1 MTNASRRFLVL
12 VCAGTFAAAGIRGGT
27 SDQKTVATATEEET
41 PEYKNWI
48 ELAIGGVITKGDRA
62 QFEQEHRLP
71 GDQVYGGIQDLHFEG
86 TVGKDAL
93 FSIDGHALWD
103 FNDYDITVQL
113 AKPNLGYIKAG
124 YTEFRSWYDGNAGF
138 FPHNDVFFDPPYPE
152 MHVDRGDAWIELGL
166 RAPNWPE
173 ITIRYDHEFRFG
185 QKDSTVWGD
194 TNLTGL
200 QPPFNSTRKI
210 IPSFRNL
217 DEKRDI
223 FSFEASKTI
232 GNTDV
237 LLGMR
242 YEHNTNDYSLNMERG
257 AGQLP
262 PAVPPPGQQRKVT
275 QKQDD
280 DVDLFSGHGITET
293 RITDNFWFTAGYS
306 YTTITN
312 DLSGSRIFGTHWDEA
327 FGQPVPTLGQRDH
340 AFIDLAGTARIRENV
355 FNANLFWMPFESLA
369 ILTGFRYTHEN
380 NDSDSTF
387 LAEEPVPNTPPFTPL
402 NPERGFHYGPPIPA
416 EGARN
421 SDYNRFAER
430 LELRYTGIK
439 DWLFYAEGEWE
450 EEFGNVDE
458 FQNIDEEIPL
468 DKDTNALGQ
477 KYTVGA
483 TWYPTMRLNFA
494 GQYFHRI
501 ASYDENILSAQF
513 PRLINQDW
521 NVDDFNIR
529 MTFRPKLP
537 ACMGTLAL
545 VTRYDFVHTSIDSQW
560 GIFPQDDVLAELQSG
575 EIKKHVISESL
586 NWNPLPRFFLQANFS
601 YVLNQTDT
609 PANNIDI
616 DPLTSPTVVNFRN
629 DYWTVTSGFGYII
642 DDKTDFY
649 ADYYFYCANDYF
661 KNAAVAVPYG
671 MGATEH
677 AVSATVTR
685 KLSKNMRLL
694 LKYGYFN
701 YRDVTSG
708 GHNNYQAH
716 SLFSS
721 LQIRF

>member
-1 MTNASRRFLVL
+1 MNASRRLLVL
-12 VCAGTFAAAGIRGGT
+12 VFAGTLAVAGVRGGT
-27 SDQKTVATATEEET
+27 SDQKNVATATEEQPE
-41 PEYKNWI
+41 EYKNWI
-48 ELAIGGVITKGDRA
+48 ELAMGGVITSGDRA

-71 GDQVYGGIQDLHFEG
+71 GGQPYGGIQDLHIEG
-86 TVGKDAL
+86 TVSKDIL
-93 FSIDGHALWD
+93 FSLDGHALWD
-103 FNDYDITVQL
+103 LNDYDVTIQL
-113 AKPNLGYIKAG
+113 AKPNFGYIKAG
-124 YTEFRSWYDGNAGF
+124 YTEFRSWYDGNGGF
-138 FPHNDVFFDPPYPE
+138 FPHNDVFFEPPYPE

-166 RAPNWPE
+166 RAPEWPE

-200 QPPFNSTRKI
+200 AVQPTRKI

-217 DEKRDI
+217 DERRDI
-223 FSFEASKTI
+223 LSFEASKTI
-232 GNTDV
+232 GNTDL

-242 YEHNTNDYSLNMERG
+242 YEHDTIDYSLNTERG

-280 DVDLFSGHGITET
+280 GVDLFSGHGITET
-293 RITDNFWFTAGYS
+293 RITDNLWFTSGYS
-306 YTTITN
+306 YTTLTN
-312 DLSGSRIFGTHWDEA
+312 DLSGSRIFATHWDEA
-327 FGQPVPTLGQRDH
+327 FGEPVPTLGSRDH
-340 AFIDLAGTARIRENV
+340 SFIDLAGTARIKENV
-355 FNANLFWMPFESLA
+355 FNANLFWMPFDNLA
-369 ILTGFRYTHEN
+369 VLTGFRYTHEN

-387 LAEEPVPNTPPFTPL
+387 LEEEPLPNTPPFTPL
-402 NPERGFHYGPPIPA
+402 NPAGGFHYGPPVPV

-430 LELRYTGIK
+430 LEMRYTGVK
-439 DWLFYAEGEWE
+439 NWLFYFQGEWE
-450 EEFGNVDE
+450 EELGNVDE
-458 FQNIDEEIPL
+458 FQSFDEEIPL

-477 KYTVGA
+477 KYTIGA
-483 TWYPTMRLNFA
+483 TWYPTMRLNFS

-501 ASYDENILSAQF
+501 ASYDEDVFSGIY
-513 PRLINQDW
+513 PRLIRQDW

-537 ACMGTLAL
+537 GVMGTLAL
-545 VTRYDFVHTSIDSQW
+545 VTRYDFVHTSIDGQW
-560 GIFPQDDVLAELQSG
+560 EIFPQEDLLAELQTG
-575 EIKKHVISESL
+575 EIKQHVISESL

-609 PANNIDI
+609 PANDI
-616 DPLTSPTVVNFRN
+616 NLDPQTSPTVVNFRN
-629 DYWTVTSGFGYII
+629 DYWTVTSGIGYVI
-642 DDKTDFY
+642 DDKTDFF

-661 KNAAVAVPYG
+661 KNAVVAMPYG
-671 MGATEH
+671 MGATEN

-685 KLSKNMRLL
+685 KLNKNMRLL

-708 GHNNYQAH
+708 GHNNYRAH

>member
-1 MTNASRRFLVL
+1 MTTTSRRFLVL
-12 VCAGTFAAAGIRGGT
+12 VLAGTFVAAGLRGGT
-27 SDQKTVATATEEET
+27 SDQKTVATATEEE
-41 PEYKNWI
+41 PEEYKNWI
-48 ELAIGGVITKGDRA
+48 ELAIGGVITSGDRA

-71 GDQVYGGIQDLHFEG
+71 GDQVYGGIQDLHVEG

-200 QPPFNSTRKI
+200 AVQPTRKLV
-210 IPSFRNL
+210 PSFRNL

-262 PAVPPPGQQRKVT
+262 PAVSPPGQQRKVT
-275 QKQDD
+275 QKQND

-327 FGQPVPTLGQRDH
+327 FGEPVPTLGNRDH
-340 AFIDLAGTARIRENV
+340 SFIDLAGTARIKQNV
-355 FNANLFWMPFESLA
+355 FNANLFWMPFENLA

-387 LAEEPVPNTPPFTPL
+387 LEEEPVSNTPPFTPL
-402 NPERGFHYGPPIPA
+402 NPAGGFHYGPPIPV

-430 LELRYTGIK
+430 LEMRYTGIK
-439 DWLFYAEGEWE
+439 DWLFYFEGEWE

-458 FQNIDEEIPL
+458 FQSLDEEIPL
-468 DKDTNALGQ
+468 DKNTNALGQ
-477 KYTVGA
+477 KYTAGA

-501 ASYDENILSAQF
+501 ASYDEDVFTAIF
-513 PRLINQDW
+513 PRLIHQDW

-529 MTFRPKLP
+529 MTFRPKVP
-537 ACMGTLAL
+537 ACMGSLAL

-609 PANNIDI
+609 PANNINL
-616 DPLTSPTVVNFRN
+616 DPQTSPTVVNFRN
-629 DYWTVTSGFGYII
+629 DYWTVTSGIGYVI
-642 DDKTDFY
+642 DDKTDFF

-661 KNAAVAVPYG
+661 KNAVVAMPYG

>member
-1 MTNASRRFLVL
+1 MNASRRLLVL
-12 VCAGTFAAAGIRGGT
+12 VFAGTLAVAGVRGGT
-27 SDQKTVATATEEET
+27 SDQKNVATATEEQPE
-41 PEYKNWI
+41 EYKNWI
-48 ELAIGGVITKGDRA
+48 ELAMGGVITSGDRA

-71 GDQVYGGIQDLHFEG
+71 GGQPYGGIQDLHIEG
-86 TVGKDAL
+86 TVSKDIL
-93 FSIDGHALWD
+93 FSLDGHALWD
-103 FNDYDITVQL
+103 LNDYDVTIQL
-113 AKPNLGYIKAG
+113 AKPNFGYIKAG
-124 YTEFRSWYDGNAGF
+124 YTEFRSWYDGNGGF
-138 FPHNDVFFDPPYPE
+138 FPHNDVFFEPPYPE

-166 RAPNWPE
+166 RAPEWPE

-200 QPPFNSTRKI
+200 AVQPSRKI

-217 DEKRDI
+217 DERRDI
-223 FSFEASKTI
+223 LSFEASKTI

-242 YEHNTNDYSLNMERG
+242 YEHDTIDYSLNTERG

-280 DVDLFSGHGITET
+280 GVDLFSGHGITET
-293 RITDNFWFTAGYS
+293 RITDNLWFTSGYS
-306 YTTITN
+306 YTTLTN
-312 DLSGSRIFGTHWDEA
+312 DLSGSRIFATHWDEA
-327 FGQPVPTLGQRDH
+327 FGEPVPTLGSRDH
-340 AFIDLAGTARIRENV
+340 SFIDLAGTARIKENV
-355 FNANLFWMPFESLA
+355 FNANLFWMPFDNLA
-369 ILTGFRYTHEN
+369 VLTGFRYTHEN

-387 LAEEPVPNTPPFTPL
+387 LEEEPLPNTPPFTPL
-402 NPERGFHYGPPIPA
+402 NPAGGFHYGPPVPV

-430 LELRYTGIK
+430 LEMRYTGVK
-439 DWLFYAEGEWE
+439 NWLFYFQGEWE
-450 EEFGNVDE
+450 EELGNVDE
-458 FQNIDEEIPL
+458 FQSFDEEIPL

-477 KYTVGA
+477 KYTIGA
-483 TWYPTMRLNFA
+483 TWYPTMRLNFS

-501 ASYDENILSAQF
+501 ASYDEDVFSGIY
-513 PRLINQDW
+513 PRLIRQDW

-537 ACMGTLAL
+537 GVMGTLAL
-545 VTRYDFVHTSIDSQW
+545 VTRYDFVHTSIDGQW
-560 GIFPQDDVLAELQSG
+560 EIFPQEDLLAELQTG
-575 EIKKHVISESL
+575 EIKQHVISESL

-609 PANNIDI
+609 PANDI
-616 DPLTSPTVVNFRN
+616 NLDPQTSPTVVNFRN
-629 DYWTVTSGFGYII
+629 DYWTVTSGIGYVI
-642 DDKTDFY
+642 DDKTDFF

-661 KNAAVAVPYG
+661 KNAVVAMPYG
-671 MGATEH
+671 MGATEN

-685 KLSKNMRLL
+685 KLNKNMRRL